1 LNKLK
6 TQSAYMQPPKA
17 VFVKIGKYSS
27 SRGEAQKIQN
37 CKKKKKRCR
46 PRCPYKQ
53 PRMRY

>member
-37 CKKKKKRCR
+37 CKKKKKEM
-46 PRCPYKQ
+46 PAEMPV
-53 PRMRY
+53 